1 MASGPRRRRP
11 RSALKPRTPDPRRL
25 DSDIGAITKRNPSD
39 KMDMR
44 VSRGRVPAIK
54 EETMGYLRGV
64 VHGAIIGGAVAL
76 LYAPKPG
83 RQMREELSERL
94 DQVRGQMQPVLDQ
107 AQGGVDSARPPVKAG
122 LPEKTTAFNVNRLC
136 GSGLQAINSAV
147 QELRTG
153 EAQVVV
159 AGGNENMSIQ
169 PYLLPRSQVGW
180 RLGEATLIDG
190 TMSLV
195 TDPFGRYQMGS
206 TAEKVADRYGVSRE
220 AQDKFAAESQR
231 RAAAAIAEG
240 RFDDQIVPVAIPQKK
255 GEPVIATVDEHPRPG
270 TTMESLGR
278 LKPAFREGG
287 SVTAGNSSGINDAG
301 AAIVVM
307 SRGKAGELG
316 VTPQLEWIADAVAGI
331 APEIMGVA
339 PIFAVQNLLRKV
351 GMTINDIDV
360 MELDE
365 AFAAQAVAVIRELEI
380 DPDRVNPNGGA
391 IALGHPVGATGAI
404 LTIKLAYELKRRQ
417 AEWGIV
423 TMCIGGGQ
431 GIATLFRNLN

>member
-1 MASGPRRRRP
+1 
-11 RSALKPRTPDPRRL
+11 
-25 DSDIGAITKRNPSD
+25 
-39 KMDMR
+39 
-44 VSRGRVPAIK
+44 
-54 EETMGYLRGV
+54 
-64 VHGAIIGGAVAL
+64 VAL
-76 LYAPKPG
+76 NGGGIVVA
-83 RQMREELSERL
+83 
-94 DQVRGQMQPVLDQ
+94 
-107 AQGGVDSARPPVKAG
+107 GGVRTAIGKFAGAFKDTPTSDLGANAIRAAVDRAGISPAVVDEVILGCVGQVGEDAFNARLATLKAG
-122 LPEKTTAFNVNRLC
+122 LPETTTAFNVNRLC

-169 PYLLPRSQVGW
+169 PYMLPRSQVGW
-180 RLGEATLIDG
+180 RLGEAQLIDG
-190 TMSLV
+190 TLSLV
-195 TDPFGRYQMGS
+195 TDPFGRYQMGA

-231 RAAAAIAEG
+231 RAAVAIAEG
-240 RFDDQIVPVAIPQKK
+240 RFKDQIVPVAIPQRK
-255 GEPVIATVDEHPRPG
+255 GDPLVADLDEHPRPG
-270 TTMESLGR
+270 TTAESLAR
-278 LKPAFREGG
+278 LKPAFRDGG

-301 AAIVVM
+301 AALVVM
-307 SRGKAGELG
+307 TSARAQELG
-316 VTPQLEWIADAVAGI
+316 VTPQLEWVADAVAGI

-339 PIFAVQNLLRKV
+339 PIFAVQNLLKKA
-351 GMTINDIDV
+351 GMTINDIDL
-360 MELDE
+360 MELNE

-380 DPDRVNPNGGA
+380 DPEKVNPNGGA

-404 LTIKLAYELKRRQ
+404 LTVKLAYELKRRQ

>member
-1 MASGPRRRRP
+1 M
-11 RSALKPRTPDPRRL
+11 T
-25 DSDIGAITKRNPSD
+25 RN
-39 KMDMR
+39 
-44 VSRGRVPAIK
+44 GEGI
-54 EETMGYLRGV
+54 V
-64 VHGAIIGGAVAL
+64 VA
-76 LYAPKPG
+76 
-83 RQMREELSERL
+83 
-94 DQVRGQMQPVLDQ
+94 
-107 AQGGVDSARPPVKAG
+107 GGVRTAIGKFAGAFKDTPSSDLGANAIRAAVERAGISPEVVDEVILGCVGQVGEDAFNARLATLKAG

-190 TMSLV
+190 TLSLV

-255 GEPVIATVDEHPRPG
+255 GDPVIAKLDEHPRPG
-270 TTMESLGR
+270 TTVESLGR

-301 AAIVVM
+301 AAVVVM
-307 SRGKAGELG
+307 TRAKADELG
-316 VTPQLEWIADAVAGI
+316 VTPQLEWVADAVAGI

-339 PIFAVQNLLRKV
+339 PIFAVQNLLKKV
-351 GMTINDIDV
+351 GMTINDIDL
-360 MELDE
+360 MELNE

-380 DPDRVNPNGGA
+380 DPEKVNPNGGA

-404 LTIKLAYELKRRQ
+404 LTVKLAYELKRRQ

>member
-1 MASGPRRRRP
+1 MTRSGEG
-11 RSALKPRTPDPRRL
+11 
-25 DSDIGAITKRNPSD
+25 I
-39 KMDMR
+39 
-44 VSRGRVPAIK
+44 
-54 EETMGYLRGV
+54 V
-64 VHGAIIGGAVAL
+64 VA
-76 LYAPKPG
+76 
-83 RQMREELSERL
+83 
-94 DQVRGQMQPVLDQ
+94 
-107 AQGGVDSARPPVKAG
+107 GGVRTAIGKFAGAFKDTPTSDLGANAIRAAVERAGISAEVVDEVILGCVGQVGEDAFNARLATLKAG

-195 TDPFGRYQMGS
+195 TDPFGRYQMGA

-220 AQDKFAAESQR
+220 AQDQFAAESQR

-240 RFDDQIVPVAIPQKK
+240 RFKDQIVPVAIAQKK
-255 GEPVIATVDEHPRPG
+255 GDPVIANLDEHPRAG
-270 TTMESLGR
+270 TTVESLGR
-278 LKPAFREGG
+278 LRPAFREGG

-301 AAIVVM
+301 AAVVVM
-307 SRGKAGELG
+307 TRARADELG
-316 VTPQLEWIADAVAGI
+316 VAAQLEWIADAVAGI

-339 PIFAVQNLLRKV
+339 PIFAVQNLLKKV
-351 GMTINDIDV
+351 GMTINDIDL
-360 MELDE
+360 MELNE

-380 DPDRVNPNGGA
+380 DPEKVNPNGGA

-404 LTIKLAYELKRRQ
+404 LTVKLAYELRRRQ

-431 GIATLFRNLN
+431 GIATLFRNPN

>member
-1 MASGPRRRRP
+1 M
-11 RSALKPRTPDPRRL
+11 T
-25 DSDIGAITKRNPSD
+25 RN
-39 KMDMR
+39 
-44 VSRGRVPAIK
+44 GEGI
-54 EETMGYLRGV
+54 V
-64 VHGAIIGGAVAL
+64 VA
-76 LYAPKPG
+76 
-83 RQMREELSERL
+83 
-94 DQVRGQMQPVLDQ
+94 
-107 AQGGVDSARPPVKAG
+107 GGVRTAIGKFAGAFKDTPSSDLGANAIRAAVERAGIAPDVVDEVILGCVGQVGEDAFNARLATLKAG

-255 GEPVIATVDEHPRPG
+255 GDPVIARIDEHPRAA

-301 AAIVVM
+301 AAVVVM
-307 SRGKAGELG
+307 SRGKADELG
-316 VTPQLEWIADAVAGI
+316 VTPQLEWVADAVAGI

-339 PIFAVQNLLRKV
+339 PIFAVQNLLKKV
-351 GMTINDIDV
+351 GMTINDIDL
-360 MELDE
+360 MELNE

-380 DPDRVNPNGGA
+380 DPQKVNPNGGA

-404 LTIKLAYELKRRQ
+404 LTVKLAYELKRRK

>member
-1 MASGPRRRRP
+1 M
-11 RSALKPRTPDPRRL
+11 T
-25 DSDIGAITKRNPSD
+25 RN
-39 KMDMR
+39 
-44 VSRGRVPAIK
+44 GEGI
-54 EETMGYLRGV
+54 V
-64 VHGAIIGGAVAL
+64 VA
-76 LYAPKPG
+76 
-83 RQMREELSERL
+83 
-94 DQVRGQMQPVLDQ
+94 
-107 AQGGVDSARPPVKAG
+107 GGVRTAIGKFAGAFKDTPSSDLGANAIRAAVQRAGIEPSVVDEVILGCVGQVGEDAFNARLATLKAG

-270 TTMESLGR
+270 TTIESLGR

-316 VTPQLEWIADAVAGI
+316 VTPQLEWVADAVAGI

-339 PIFAVQNLLRKV
+339 PIFAVQNLLKKV
-351 GMTINDIDV
+351 GMTINDIDL
-360 MELDE
+360 MELNE

-380 DPDRVNPNGGA
+380 DPEKVNPNGGA

-404 LTIKLAYELKRRQ
+404 LTVKLAYELKRRK

>member
-1 MASGPRRRRP
+1 V
-11 RSALKPRTPDPRRL
+11 T
-25 DSDIGAITKRNPSD
+25 RN
-39 KMDMR
+39 
-44 VSRGRVPAIK
+44 GEGI
-54 EETMGYLRGV
+54 V
-64 VHGAIIGGAVAL
+64 VA
-76 LYAPKPG
+76 
-83 RQMREELSERL
+83 
-94 DQVRGQMQPVLDQ
+94 
-107 AQGGVDSARPPVKAG
+107 GGVRTAIGKFAGAFRDTPTSDLGANAIRAAVERAGISPDAVDEVILGCVGQVGEDAFNARLATLKAG

-169 PYLLPRSQVGW
+169 PYFLPRSQVGW
-180 RLGEATLIDG
+180 RLGEATLVDG
-190 TMSLV
+190 TLSLV
-195 TDPFGRYQMGS
+195 TDPFGRYQMGA
-206 TAEKVADRYGVSRE
+206 TAEKVAERYGVSRQ
-220 AQDKFAAESQR
+220 AQDAFAAESQR

-255 GEPVIATVDEHPRPG
+255 GDPVIAQMDEHPRPG
-270 TTMESLGR
+270 TTVESLGR

-301 AAIVVM
+301 AAVVVM
-307 SRGKAGELG
+307 TRAKADELG
-316 VTPQLEWIADAVAGI
+316 VTPQLEWVADAVAGI

-339 PIFAVQNLLRKV
+339 PIFAVQNLLKKV
-351 GMTINDIDV
+351 GMTINDIDLI
-360 MELDE
+360 ELNE

-380 DPDRVNPNGGA
+380 DPDKVNPNGGA

-404 LTIKLAYELKRRQ
+404 LTVKLAYELKRRQ

>member
-1 MASGPRRRRP
+1 V
-11 RSALKPRTPDPRRL
+11 T
-25 DSDIGAITKRNPSD
+25 RN
-39 KMDMR
+39 
-44 VSRGRVPAIK
+44 GEGI
-54 EETMGYLRGV
+54 V
-64 VHGAIIGGAVAL
+64 VA
-76 LYAPKPG
+76 
-83 RQMREELSERL
+83 
-94 DQVRGQMQPVLDQ
+94 
-107 AQGGVDSARPPVKAG
+107 GGVRTAIGKFAGAFKDTPSSDLGANAIRAAVERAGIAPELVDEVILGCVGQVGEDAFNARLATLKAG

-180 RLGEATLIDG
+180 RLGEVTLIDG

-240 RFDDQIVPVAIPQKK
+240 RFEDQIVPVAIPQKK
-255 GEPVIATVDEHPRPG
+255 GEPVMAKTDEHPRPG
-270 TTMESLGR
+270 TSVESLGR

-301 AAIVVM
+301 AAVVVM
-307 SRGKAGELG
+307 TRARAVELG
-316 VTPQLEWIADAVAGI
+316 VTPQLEWVADAVAGI

-339 PIFAVQNLLRKV
+339 PIFAVQNLLKKV
-351 GMTINDIDV
+351 GMTINDIDL
-360 MELDE
+360 MELNE

-380 DPDRVNPNGGA
+380 DPEKVNPNGGA

-404 LTIKLAYELKRRQ
+404 LTVKLAYELKRRQ
-417 AEWGIV
+417 VEWGIV

>member
-1 MASGPRRRRP
+1 VS
-11 RSALKPRTPDPRRL
+11 LN
-25 DSDIGAITKRNPSD
+25 GAGI
-39 KMDMR
+39 
-44 VSRGRVPAIK
+44 
-54 EETMGYLRGV
+54 V
-64 VHGAIIGGAVAL
+64 VA
-76 LYAPKPG
+76 
-83 RQMREELSERL
+83 
-94 DQVRGQMQPVLDQ
+94 
-107 AQGGVDSARPPVKAG
+107 GGVRTAIGKFAGAFKDTPTSDLGASAIRAAVDRAGIAPELIDEVILGCVGQVGEDAFNARLATLKAG

-169 PYLLPRSQVGW
+169 PYLLPRAQVGW
-180 RLGEATLIDG
+180 RLGEAALIDG
-190 TMSLV
+190 TLSLV
-195 TDPFGRYQMGS
+195 TDPFGRYQMGA

-220 AQDKFAAESQR
+220 AQDTFAAESQR

-240 RFDDQIVPVAIPQKK
+240 RFKDQIVPIAIPQKK
-255 GEPVIATVDEHPRPG
+255 GEPIIAQLDEHPRPA
-270 TTMESLGR
+270 TTVESLGR

-301 AAIVVM
+301 AAVVVM
-307 SRGKAGELG
+307 TRAKADELG
-316 VTPQLEWIADAVAGI
+316 VRPQLEWVADAVAGI

-339 PIFAVQNLLRKV
+339 PIFAVQNLLKKV
-351 GMTINDIDV
+351 RMTINDIDL
-360 MELDE
+360 MELNE

-380 DPDRVNPNGGA
+380 DPEKVNPNGGA

-404 LTIKLAYELKRRQ
+404 LTVKLAYELKRRQ

>member
-1 MASGPRRRRP
+1 V
-11 RSALKPRTPDPRRL
+11 ALNG
-25 DSDIGAITKRNPSD
+25 GAI
-39 KMDMR
+39 
-44 VSRGRVPAIK
+44 
-54 EETMGYLRGV
+54 V
-64 VHGAIIGGAVAL
+64 VA
-76 LYAPKPG
+76 
-83 RQMREELSERL
+83 
-94 DQVRGQMQPVLDQ
+94 
-107 AQGGVDSARPPVKAG
+107 GGVRTSIGKFAGAFKDTPTSDLGATAIRAAVDRAGISPAVVDEVILGCVGQVGEDAFNARLATLKAG
-122 LPEKTTAFNVNRLC
+122 LPETTTAFNVNRLC

-169 PYLLPRSQVGW
+169 PYMLPRSQVGW
-180 RLGEATLIDG
+180 RLGEAELIDG
-190 TMSLV
+190 TLSLV
-195 TDPFGRYQMGS
+195 TDPFGHYQMGC

-231 RAAAAIAEG
+231 RAGVAIAEG
-240 RFDDQIVPVAIPQKK
+240 RFKEQIVPLAIPQRK
-255 GEPVIATVDEHPRPG
+255 GDPLIADLDEHPRPG
-270 TTMESLGR
+270 TTAESLAR
-278 LKPAFREGG
+278 LKPAFRDGG

-301 AAIVVM
+301 AALVVM
-307 SRGKAGELG
+307 TSARAQELG
-316 VTPQLEWIADAVAGI
+316 VTPQLEWVADAVAGI

-339 PIFAVQNLLRKV
+339 PIFAVQNLLKKA
-351 GMTINDIDV
+351 GMTINDIDL
-360 MELDE
+360 MELNE

-380 DPDRVNPNGGA
+380 DPEKVNPNGGA

-404 LTIKLAYELKRRQ
+404 LTVKLAYELKRRQ

>member
-1 MASGPRRRRP
+1 M
-11 RSALKPRTPDPRRL
+11 T
-25 DSDIGAITKRNPSD
+25 RN
-39 KMDMR
+39 
-44 VSRGRVPAIK
+44 GEGI
-54 EETMGYLRGV
+54 V
-64 VHGAIIGGAVAL
+64 VA
-76 LYAPKPG
+76 
-83 RQMREELSERL
+83 
-94 DQVRGQMQPVLDQ
+94 
-107 AQGGVDSARPPVKAG
+107 GGVRTAIGKFAGAFKDTPTSDLGANAIRAAVERAGISPDLVDEVILGCVGQVGEDAFNARLATLKAG
-122 LPEKTTAFNVNRLC
+122 LPEKTTSFNVNRLC

-169 PYLLPRSQVGW
+169 PYLLPRAQVGW

-190 TMSLV
+190 TLSLV

-206 TAEKVADRYGVSRE
+206 TAEKVADRYQVSRQS
-220 AQDKFAAESQR
+220 QDAFAAESQR
-231 RAAAAIAEG
+231 RAAAASAEG
-240 RFDDQIVPVAIPQKK
+240 RFNDQIVPVAIPQKK
-255 GEPVIATVDEHPRPG
+255 GDPVIANVDEHPRPG
-270 TTMESLGR
+270 TTVESLGR

-301 AAIVVM
+301 AAVVLM
-307 SRGKAGELG
+307 TSAKADELG
-316 VTPQLEWIADAVAGI
+316 VRPQLEWVADAVAGI

-339 PIFAVQNLLRKV
+339 PIFAVQNLLKKV
-351 GMTINDIDV
+351 GMTINDIDL
-360 MELDE
+360 MELNE

-380 DPDRVNPNGGA
+380 DPEKVNPNGGA

-404 LTIKLAYELKRRQ
+404 LTVKLAYELKRRQ

>member
-1 MASGPRRRRP
+1 VNGEG
-11 RSALKPRTPDPRRL
+11 
-25 DSDIGAITKRNPSD
+25 I
-39 KMDMR
+39 
-44 VSRGRVPAIK
+44 
-54 EETMGYLRGV
+54 V
-64 VHGAIIGGAVAL
+64 VA
-76 LYAPKPG
+76 
-83 RQMREELSERL
+83 
-94 DQVRGQMQPVLDQ
+94 
-107 AQGGVDSARPPVKAG
+107 GGVRTAIGKFAGAFKDTPTSDLGANAIRAAVERAGISPEVVDEVILGCVGQVGEDAFNARLATLKAG

-180 RLGEATLIDG
+180 RLGEAALIDG
-190 TMSLV
+190 TLSLV
-195 TDPFGRYQMGS
+195 TDPFGRYQMGA
-206 TAEKVADRYGVSRE
+206 TAEKVADRYGVSRQ
-220 AQDKFAAESQR
+220 AQDTFAAESQR

-240 RFDDQIVPVAIPQKK
+240 RFKDQIVSVAIPQKK
-255 GEPVIATVDEHPRPG
+255 GDPVVANVDEHPRPG
-270 TTMESLGR
+270 TTMESLSR
-278 LKPAFREGG
+278 LKPAFRDGG

-301 AAIVVM
+301 AAVVVM
-307 SRGKAGELG
+307 TRAKAAELG
-316 VTPQLEWIADAVAGI
+316 VTPQLEWVADAVAGI

-339 PIFAVQNLLRKV
+339 PIFAVQNLLKKV
-351 GMTINDIDV
+351 GMTINDIDL
-360 MELDE
+360 MELNE

-380 DPDRVNPNGGA
+380 DPEKVNPNGGA

-404 LTIKLAYELKRRQ
+404 LTVKLAYELKRRQ

>member
-1 MASGPRRRRP
+1 M
-11 RSALKPRTPDPRRL
+11 
-25 DSDIGAITKRNPSD
+25 RN
-39 KMDMR
+39 
-44 VSRGRVPAIK
+44 GEGI
-54 EETMGYLRGV
+54 V
-64 VHGAIIGGAVAL
+64 VA
-76 LYAPKPG
+76 
-83 RQMREELSERL
+83 
-94 DQVRGQMQPVLDQ
+94 
-107 AQGGVDSARPPVKAG
+107 GGVRTAIGKFAGAFKDTPTSDLGANAIRAAVERAGISPEVVDEVILGCVGQVGEDAFNARLATLKAG

-180 RLGEATLIDG
+180 RLGEAALIDG
-190 TMSLV
+190 TLSLV
-195 TDPFGRYQMGS
+195 TDPFGRYQMGA
-206 TAEKVADRYGVSRE
+206 TAEKVADRYGVSRQ
-220 AQDKFAAESQR
+220 AQDAFAAESQR
-231 RAAAAIAEG
+231 RAAAAIAQG

-255 GEPVIATVDEHPRPG
+255 GDPVIANLDEHPRPG
-270 TTMESLGR
+270 TTIESLGR

-301 AAIVVM
+301 AAVVVM
-307 SRGKAGELG
+307 TRAKADELG
-316 VTPQLEWIADAVAGI
+316 VTPQLEWVADAVAGI

-339 PIFAVQNLLRKV
+339 PIFAVQNLLKKV
-351 GMTINDIDV
+351 GMTINDIDL
-360 MELDE
+360 MELNE
-365 AFAAQAVAVIRELEI
+365 AFAAQAVAVIRELEM
-380 DPDRVNPNGGA
+380 DPEKVNPNGGA

-404 LTIKLAYELKRRQ
+404 LTVKLAYELKRRK

>member
-1 MASGPRRRRP
+1 M
-11 RSALKPRTPDPRRL
+11 T
-25 DSDIGAITKRNPSD
+25 RN
-39 KMDMR
+39 
-44 VSRGRVPAIK
+44 GEGI
-54 EETMGYLRGV
+54 V
-64 VHGAIIGGAVAL
+64 VA
-76 LYAPKPG
+76 
-83 RQMREELSERL
+83 
-94 DQVRGQMQPVLDQ
+94 
-107 AQGGVDSARPPVKAG
+107 GGVRTAIGKFAGAFKDTPTSDLGANAIRAAVERAGISPDVVDEVILGCVGQVGEDAFNARLATLKAG

-180 RLGEATLIDG
+180 RLGEAALIDG
-190 TMSLV
+190 TLSLV
-195 TDPFGRYQMGS
+195 TDPFGRYQMGA
-206 TAEKVADRYGVSRE
+206 TAEKVAERYSVSRQ
-220 AQDKFAAESQR
+220 AQDAFAAESQR

-240 RFDDQIVPVAIPQKK
+240 RFHDQIVPVAIPQKK
-255 GEPVIATVDEHPRPG
+255 GDPVIAQLDEHPRPG
-270 TTMESLGR
+270 TTVESLGR

-301 AAIVVM
+301 AAVVVM
-307 SRGKAGELG
+307 TRAKADELG
-316 VTPQLEWIADAVAGI
+316 VTPQLEWVADAVAGI

-339 PIFAVQNLLRKV
+339 PIFAVQNLLKKV
-351 GMTINDIDV
+351 GMTVNDIDL
-360 MELDE
+360 MELNE

-380 DPDRVNPNGGA
+380 DPDKVNPNGGA

-404 LTIKLAYELKRRQ
+404 LTVKLAYELKRRQ

-431 GIATLFRNLN
+431 GIATLFKNLN

>member
-1 MASGPRRRRP
+1 VNGEG
-11 RSALKPRTPDPRRL
+11 
-25 DSDIGAITKRNPSD
+25 I
-39 KMDMR
+39 
-44 VSRGRVPAIK
+44 
-54 EETMGYLRGV
+54 V
-64 VHGAIIGGAVAL
+64 VA
-76 LYAPKPG
+76 
-83 RQMREELSERL
+83 
-94 DQVRGQMQPVLDQ
+94 
-107 AQGGVDSARPPVKAG
+107 GGVRTAIGKFAGAFKDTPTSDLGANAIRAAVERAGISPEVVDEVILGCVGQVGEDAFNARLATLKAG

-180 RLGEATLIDG
+180 RLGEAALIDG
-190 TMSLV
+190 TLSLV
-195 TDPFGRYQMGS
+195 TDPFGRYQMGA
-206 TAEKVADRYGVSRE
+206 TAEKVADRYGVSRQ
-220 AQDKFAAESQR
+220 AQDTFAAESQR

-240 RFDDQIVPVAIPQKK
+240 RFKDQIVSVAIPQKK
-255 GEPVIATVDEHPRPG
+255 GDPVIANVDEHPRPG
-270 TTMESLGR
+270 TTMESLSR
-278 LKPAFREGG
+278 LKPAFRDGG

-301 AAIVVM
+301 AAVVVM
-307 SRGKAGELG
+307 TRAKAAELG
-316 VTPQLEWIADAVAGI
+316 VTPQLEWVADAVAGI

-339 PIFAVQNLLRKV
+339 PIFAVQNLLKKV
-351 GMTINDIDV
+351 GMTINDIDL
-360 MELDE
+360 MELNE

-380 DPDRVNPNGGA
+380 DPEKVNPNGGA

-404 LTIKLAYELKRRQ
+404 LTVKLAYELKRRQ

>member
-1 MASGPRRRRP
+1 M
-11 RSALKPRTPDPRRL
+11 T
-25 DSDIGAITKRNPSD
+25 RN
-39 KMDMR
+39 
-44 VSRGRVPAIK
+44 GEGI
-54 EETMGYLRGV
+54 V
-64 VHGAIIGGAVAL
+64 VA
-76 LYAPKPG
+76 
-83 RQMREELSERL
+83 
-94 DQVRGQMQPVLDQ
+94 
-107 AQGGVDSARPPVKAG
+107 GGVRTAIGKFAGAFKDTPSSDLGANAIRAAVERAGIAPDVVDEVILGCVGQVGEDAFNARLATLKAG

-255 GEPVIATVDEHPRPG
+255 GDPVIARIDEHPRPA

-301 AAIVVM
+301 AAVVVM
-307 SRGKAGELG
+307 SRGKADELG
-316 VTPQLEWIADAVAGI
+316 VTPQLEWVADAVAGI

-339 PIFAVQNLLRKV
+339 PIFAVQNLLKKV
-351 GMTINDIDV
+351 GMTINDIDL
-360 MELDE
+360 MELNE

-380 DPDRVNPNGGA
+380 DPQKVNPNGGA

-404 LTIKLAYELKRRQ
+404 LTVKLAYELKRRK

>member
-1 MASGPRRRRP
+1 VTIERQGRGISRVNGEGIVVAGGVRTAIGKFAGAFKDTPTSDLGANAIRAAVER
-11 RSALKPRTPDPRRL
+11 AGITPDAVDEVILGCVGQVGEDAFNARL
-25 DSDIGAITKRNPSD
+25 AT
-39 KMDMR
+39 
-44 VSRGRVPAIK
+44 
-54 EETMGYLRGV
+54 L
-64 VHGAIIGGAVAL
+64 
-76 LYAPKPG
+76 
-83 RQMREELSERL
+83 
-94 DQVRGQMQPVLDQ
+94 
-107 AQGGVDSARPPVKAG
+107 KAG

-169 PYLLPRSQVGW
+169 PYFLPRSQVGW

-195 TDPFGRYQMGS
+195 TDPFGRYQMGA
-206 TAEKVADRYGVSRE
+206 TAENVAERYGVSRQ
-220 AQDKFAAESQR
+220 AQDAFAAESQR

-240 RFDDQIVPVAIPQKK
+240 RFNDQIVPVAIPQKK
-255 GEPVIATVDEHPRPG
+255 GDPVIASLDEHPRPG
-270 TTMESLGR
+270 TTVESLGR

-301 AAIVVM
+301 AAVVVM
-307 SRGKAGELG
+307 TRAKADELG
-316 VTPQLEWIADAVAGI
+316 VTPQLEWVADAVAGI

-339 PIFAVQNLLRKV
+339 PIFAVQNLLKKV
-351 GMTINDIDV
+351 GMTINDIDL
-360 MELDE
+360 MELNE

-380 DPDRVNPNGGA
+380 DPDKVNPNGGA

-404 LTIKLAYELKRRQ
+404 LTVKLAYELKRRQ

-431 GIATLFRNLN
+431 GIATLFRNPN

>member
-1 MASGPRRRRP
+1 MALNGGGIVV
-11 RSALKPRTPDPRRL
+11 AGGVRTAIGKFAGAFKDTPT
-25 DSDIGAITKRNPSD
+25 SDLGAT
-39 KMDMR
+39 
-44 VSRGRVPAIK
+44 AIR
-54 EETMGYLRGV
+54 TAVDRAGIPPGV
-64 VHGAIIGGAVAL
+64 VDEVILGCVGQVGEDAFNA
-76 LYAPKPG
+76 
-83 RQMREELSERL
+83 RL
-94 DQVRGQMQPVLDQ
+94 ATL
-107 AQGGVDSARPPVKAG
+107 KAG
-122 LPEKTTAFNVNRLC
+122 LPETTTAFNVNRLC

-180 RLGEATLIDG
+180 RLGEAALIDG
-190 TMSLV
+190 TLSLV
-195 TDPFGRYQMGS
+195 TDPFGRYQMGW

-220 AQDKFAAESQR
+220 AQDTFAAESQR
-231 RAAAAIAEG
+231 RAAVAIAEG
-240 RFDDQIVPVAIPQKK
+240 RFKEQIVPIAIPQRK
-255 GEPVIATVDEHPRPG
+255 GDPLVADVDEHPRPG
-270 TTMESLGR
+270 TTGESLAR
-278 LKPAFREGG
+278 LKPAFRDGG

-301 AAIVVM
+301 AALVVM
-307 SRGKAGELG
+307 TGARAQELG
-316 VTPQLEWIADAVAGI
+316 VTPQLEWVADAVAGI

-339 PIFAVQNLLRKV
+339 PIFAVQNLLKKA
-351 GMTINDIDV
+351 GMTINDIDL
-360 MELDE
+360 MELNE

-380 DPDRVNPNGGA
+380 DPEKVNPNGGA

-404 LTIKLAYELKRRQ
+404 LTVKLAYELKRRQ

>member
-1 MASGPRRRRP
+1 M
-11 RSALKPRTPDPRRL
+11 
-25 DSDIGAITKRNPSD
+25 RN
-39 KMDMR
+39 
-44 VSRGRVPAIK
+44 GEGI
-54 EETMGYLRGV
+54 V
-64 VHGAIIGGAVAL
+64 VA
-76 LYAPKPG
+76 
-83 RQMREELSERL
+83 
-94 DQVRGQMQPVLDQ
+94 
-107 AQGGVDSARPPVKAG
+107 GGVRTAIGKFAGAFKDTPTSDLGANAIRAAVERAGISPEVVDEVILGCVGQVGEDAFNARLATLKAG

-195 TDPFGRYQMGS
+195 TDPFGRYQMGA
-206 TAEKVADRYGVSRE
+206 TAEKVADRYGVSRQ
-220 AQDKFAAESQR
+220 AQDTFAAESQR

-240 RFDDQIVPVAIPQKK
+240 RFNDQIVPLAIPQKK
-255 GEPVIATVDEHPRPG
+255 GDPVIANVDEHPRPG

-301 AAIVVM
+301 AAVVVM
-307 SRGKAGELG
+307 TRAKADELG
-316 VTPQLEWIADAVAGI
+316 VTPQLEWVADAVAGI

-339 PIFAVQNLLRKV
+339 PIFAVQNLLKKV
-351 GMTINDIDV
+351 GMTINDIDL
-360 MELDE
+360 MELNE
-365 AFAAQAVAVIRELEI
+365 AFAAQAVAVMRELEI
-380 DPDRVNPNGGA
+380 DPEKVNPNGGA

-404 LTIKLAYELKRRQ
+404 LTVKLAYELKRRH

>member
-1 MASGPRRRRP
+1 M
-11 RSALKPRTPDPRRL
+11 T
-25 DSDIGAITKRNPSD
+25 RN
-39 KMDMR
+39 
-44 VSRGRVPAIK
+44 GEGI
-54 EETMGYLRGV
+54 V
-64 VHGAIIGGAVAL
+64 VA
-76 LYAPKPG
+76 
-83 RQMREELSERL
+83 
-94 DQVRGQMQPVLDQ
+94 
-107 AQGGVDSARPPVKAG
+107 GGVRTAIGKFAGAFKDTPSSDLGANAIRAAVERAGIAPDVVDEVILGCVGQVGEDAFNARLATLKAG

-220 AQDKFAAESQR
+220 AQDKFASESQHR
-231 RAAAAIAEG
+231 TAAAIAEG

-255 GEPVIATVDEHPRPG
+255 GDPVIARIDEHPRPA

-301 AAIVVM
+301 AAVVVM
-307 SRGKAGELG
+307 SRGKADELG
-316 VTPQLEWIADAVAGI
+316 VTPQLEWVADAVAGI

-339 PIFAVQNLLRKV
+339 PIFAVQNLLKKV
-351 GMTINDIDV
+351 GMTINDIDL
-360 MELDE
+360 MELNE

-380 DPDRVNPNGGA
+380 DPQKVNPNGGA

-404 LTIKLAYELKRRQ
+404 LTVKLAYELKRQ
-417 AEWGIV
+417 KAEWGIV
-423 TMCIGGGQ
+423 TMCIGGGRLCGRDLAQ
-431 GIATLFRNLN
+431 

>member
-1 MASGPRRRRP
+1 VNGEG
-11 RSALKPRTPDPRRL
+11 
-25 DSDIGAITKRNPSD
+25 I
-39 KMDMR
+39 
-44 VSRGRVPAIK
+44 
-54 EETMGYLRGV
+54 V
-64 VHGAIIGGAVAL
+64 VA
-76 LYAPKPG
+76 
-83 RQMREELSERL
+83 
-94 DQVRGQMQPVLDQ
+94 
-107 AQGGVDSARPPVKAG
+107 GGVRTAIGKFAGAFKDTPTSDLGANAIRAAVERAGISAEVVDEVILGCVGQVGEDAFNARLATLKAG

-195 TDPFGRYQMGS
+195 TDPFGRYQMGA

-220 AQDKFAAESQR
+220 AQDRFAAESQR
-231 RAAAAIAEG
+231 RAAAAIAAG

-255 GEPVIATVDEHPRPG
+255 GDAVIARVDEHPRPA
-270 TTMESLGR
+270 TTVESLGR

-301 AAIVVM
+301 AALVVM
-307 SRGKAGELG
+307 SRARADELG

-339 PIFAVQNLLRKV
+339 PIFAVQNLLKKV
-351 GMTINDIDV
+351 GMTINDIDL
-360 MELDE
+360 MELNE

-380 DPDRVNPNGGA
+380 DPEKVNPNGGA

-404 LTIKLAYELKRRQ
+404 LTVKLAYELKRRQ

-431 GIATLFRNLN
+431 GIATLFRNPN

>member
-1 MASGPRRRRP
+1 VAVNGGG
-11 RSALKPRTPDPRRL
+11 
-25 DSDIGAITKRNPSD
+25 I
-39 KMDMR
+39 
-44 VSRGRVPAIK
+44 
-54 EETMGYLRGV
+54 V
-64 VHGAIIGGAVAL
+64 VA
-76 LYAPKPG
+76 
-83 RQMREELSERL
+83 
-94 DQVRGQMQPVLDQ
+94 
-107 AQGGVDSARPPVKAG
+107 GGVRTAIGKFAGAFKDTPTSDLGANAIRAAVDRAGISPAVVDEVILGCVGQVGEDAFNARLATLKAG
-122 LPEKTTAFNVNRLC
+122 LPETTTAFNVNRLC

-169 PYLLPRSQVGW
+169 PYMLPRSQVGW
-180 RLGEATLIDG
+180 RLGEAQLIDG
-190 TMSLV
+190 TLSLV
-195 TDPFGRYQMGS
+195 TDPFGRYQMGA

-231 RAAAAIAEG
+231 RAAVAIAEG
-240 RFDDQIVPVAIPQKK
+240 RFKDQIVPVAIPQRK
-255 GEPVIATVDEHPRPG
+255 GDPLVADLDEHPRPG
-270 TTMESLGR
+270 TTAESLAG
-278 LKPAFREGG
+278 LKPAFRDGG

-301 AAIVVM
+301 AALVVM
-307 SRGKAGELG
+307 TSARAQELG
-316 VTPQLEWIADAVAGI
+316 VTPQLEWVADAVAGI

-339 PIFAVQNLLRKV
+339 PIFAVQNLLKKA
-351 GMTINDIDV
+351 GMTINDIDL
-360 MELDE
+360 MELNE

-380 DPDRVNPNGGA
+380 DPEKVNPNGGA

-404 LTIKLAYELKRRQ
+404 LTVKLAYELKRRQ